1 MEYFKPLLVFL
12 TKLKLNI
19 MGIITSKEFIEDV
32 LISEVGKMIKE
43 RHYYLSFIIM
53 GIGLEYLG
61 KALKDESDWNK
72 EEGSRECFE
81 HSIKTLESLKQYRP
95 FLKKSGEYDHDLY
108 NSFRCGLV
116 HNIAPKYEI
125 TLSSQDERGHLVIE
139 EGRLNLKCESFYSD
153 FISACKEVIKKGKN
167 NPNSKINIPF
177 ISIPDKTVNK

>member
-32 LISEVGKMIKE
+32 LISEIGMMIHE

-61 KALKDESDWNK
+61 KVLKDEGNWNK

-81 HSIKTLESLKQYRP
+81 YSIKTLESLKQYRP
-95 FLKKSGEYDHDLY
+95 FLKKSGEYDYDLY
-108 NSFRCGLV
+108 NSLRCGLV

-139 EGRLNLKCESFYSD
+139 EGRLNLKCEPFYSD
-153 FISACKEVIKKGKN
+153 FISACKEVITSMKDI
-167 NPNSKINIPF
+167 PNSKINIPF
-177 ISIPDKTVNK
+177 ISIPNNTINK